1 MITISIICVILLIL
15 IGCLTWY
22 MDNQIQKTLVDLMRF
37 QESQQKEIDELYE
50 MMEDMLS
57 KFGKGNEK

>member
-1 MITISIICVILLIL
+1 MIAISIICVILLIL

>member
-1 MITISIICVILLIL
+1 MIAISIICVILLIL

-50 MMEDMLS
+50 MMEDRLS
-57 KFGKGNEK
+57 KFGKGAEK

>member
-1 MITISIICVILLIL
+1 MIAISIICVILLIL

-22 MDNQIQKTLVDLMRF
+22 MDNQIQKTLIDLMRF

-57 KFGKGNEK
+57 KFGKGAEK

>member
-50 MMEDMLS
+50 MMEEMLS